1 MPVPTSRA
9 FPQREISPGLSTIP
23 NVAADLTTEDSY
35 VFQIVLVNK
44 TAGAVTVTITDK
56 ASPAKTLIPTVSIAA
71 NTSYVIAYPE
81 GVKMTGGI
89 NWVASAASSIDAE
102 IHGYV
107 QG

>member
-9 FPQREISPGLSTIP
+9 FPQTELTAGLVTIP
-23 NVAADLTTEDSY
+23 NVAADLTTEDTY

-56 ASPAKTLIPTVSIAA
+56 ATSAKTLVPTLSIAA
-71 NTSYVIAYPE
+71 NTTQILSYPE

-89 NWVASAASSIDAE
+89 NWVAGAASSIDAE
-102 IHGYV
+102 IKGYV
-107 QG
+107 QS

>member
-44 TAGAVTVTITDK
+44 TAGAVTVTIVDRAT
-56 ASPAKTLIPTVSIAA
+56 PAKTLIPTVSIAA
-71 NTSYVIAYPE
+71 NTSYVVAYPE
-81 GVKMTGGI
+81 GVKMNGGI

-107 QG
+107 AG